1 MKSAT
6 MDKAENDFRKEIEDY
21 YLPRQLISAIQESG
35 AIPKNS
41 TEALVGVGF
50 ADIADYTFLSKFLSP
65 SENQAV
71 LNGIFVAF
79 NIVLRKR
86 NAYLNKIAGDSIMF
100 HFGGPIDRQIRGLEP
115 EAQMKLIAQ
124 NLFHTCVELQR
135 VCVLFNEAN
144 ESFLR
149 VAKDSESIEAMRKA
163 FDIIRSLRTN
173 IFISQ
178 AINALYQIKI
188 RIGASIG
195 EVTMGNFGPKGCRHW
210 DVIGVPVIQ
219 AKRMESTAPIGGLRI
234 SKEFYE
240 ILQAAGTD
248 KSYYAIFHDE
258 AVARKGAYSEMR
270 LDELFHFK
278 KVLLKEKSGAEFET
292 YSVQVDPLL
301 PERIS
306 KQARLLLAKGEEG
319 IERIVSF
326 IQYYRGNR
334 YIINALEALFR
345 EKEISINKPGLL
357 KLLDSRRY
365 RRIYAEEN
373 NDPTRAAYRIDRECS
388 LYGLLERLGRIQ
400 DIVKKEPSIIPK
412 HIPFQ
417 DQNEY
422 LTKLLSTAKKTY
434 AVKNTYIR
442 RRSWFHNF
450 LYPMTFMYLRSAML
464 EYQNRAQEAESLP

>member
-1 MKSAT
+1 MKQ
-6 MDKAENDFRKEIEDY
+6 EEIDFRREIEEY
-21 YLPRQLISAIQESG
+21 YLPRPLVSAIMEAG
-35 AIPKNS
+35 AIPKTT
-41 TEALVGVGF
+41 TEAIVGIAF
-50 ADIADYTFLSKFLSP
+50 ADIADYTFLAKFLSP

-71 LNGIFVAF
+71 LNGLFVAF

-100 HFGGPIDRQIRGLEP
+100 HFGGPIDRQIRSLAP
-115 EAQMKLIAQ
+115 EAQKKLIAQ

-144 ESFLR
+144 ESFLK

-173 IFISQ
+173 IFIAQS
-178 AINALYQIKI
+178 INALYQIKV

-195 EVTMGNFGPKGCRHW
+195 EVTIGNFGPKGGKHW

-219 AKRMESTAPIGGLRI
+219 AKRMETTSPIGGLRI
-234 SKEFYE
+234 SKEFYD

-248 KSYYAIFHDE
+248 KAYFQIFHDE
-258 AVARKGAYSEMR
+258 ASARKGAYSEIKI
-270 LDELFHFK
+270 DEIFRYS
-278 KVLLKEKSGAEFET
+278 KVTLKEKAGAEFET

-306 KQARLLLAKGEEG
+306 KQTKLLLAKGEDG

-334 YIINALEALFR
+334 YIINAIESLFR
-345 EKEISINKPGLL
+345 EKEMSINKPGLL

-365 RRIYAEEN
+365 RKIYAEEG

-388 LYGLLERLGRIQ
+388 LYGLLERLGKIQ
-400 DIVKKEPSIIPK
+400 DIVKKDPHILPK
-412 HIPFQ
+412 RIPFK
-417 DQNEY
+417 DQNSY
-422 LTKLLSTAKKTY
+422 LSMLLSTAKKTY
-434 AVKNTYIR
+434 AVKNAYIR
-442 RRSWFHNF
+442 RRAWFHNF
-450 LYPMTFMYLRSAML
+450 LYPMTFMYFRSAML
-464 EYQNRAQEAESLP
+464 EYQNRAAQEVESSS

>member
-1 MKSAT
+1 MN
-6 MDKAENDFRKEIEDY
+6 KAEIDFRKEIEDY
-21 YLPRQLISAIQESG
+21 YLPRQLVSAIMEAG
-35 AIPKNS
+35 AIPKTTS
-41 TEALVGVGF
+41 EAVVGVAF

-71 LNGIFVAF
+71 LNGLFVAF

-100 HFGGPIDRQIRGLEP
+100 HFGGPIDRQIRGMVL
-115 EAQMKLIAQ
+115 EAQKKVIAQ

-144 ESFLR
+144 ESFLK
-149 VAKDSESIEAMRKA
+149 VAKDPESIEAMRKA

-178 AINALYQIKI
+178 SINALYQIKV

-195 EVTMGNFGPKGCRHW
+195 EVTIGNFGPKGSTHW

-234 SKEFYE
+234 SKEFYD
-240 ILQAAGTD
+240 ILSASGTE
-248 KSYYAIFHDE
+248 KSYFQVFHDE
-258 AVARKGAYSEMR
+258 AAARKGAYAEMKVE
-270 LDELFHFK
+270 ELFHYS
-278 KVLLKEKSGAEFET
+278 KVTLKEKAGAEFET

-301 PERIS
+301 PERIA
-306 KQARLLLAKGEEG
+306 KQTRLLLAKGEDG

-334 YIINALEALFR
+334 YIINSIEALFR
-345 EKEISINKPGLL
+345 DKEIVINKPGLL

-365 RRIYAEEN
+365 RKIYSEEG

-388 LYGLLERLGRIQ
+388 LYGLLERLGKIQ
-400 DIVKKEPSIIPK
+400 DIVKKDPRIVPK
-412 HIPFQ
+412 RIPFE
-417 DQNEY
+417 DQNSY
-422 LTKLLSTAKKTY
+422 LSMLLSTAKKTY
-434 AVKNTYIR
+434 AVKNAYIR
-442 RRSWFHNF
+442 RRAWFHNF

-464 EYQNRAQEAESLP
+464 EYQNRAQEVETNA